1 MLMHGTAV
9 SLGLLHQKRSWG
21 KRVWRA
27 GGDADW
33 NAAGDSGAIGEFG
46 TINQSTNQPMFLS
59 LSLSRAL
66 SLSRLSIYIYTRAHA
81 CISYIY
87 IWLYMH
93 IYNIYNAHT
102 RMLFL
107 INYLYSQPPWGGA
120 MVREI
125 VKHQQTTKHGER
137 PSKRNEFVSW
147 CVCKKGFDPGTR
159 NNGELTRINHQPWH
173 ICRKEP

>member
-27 GGDADW
+27 GNDADW
-33 NAAGDSGAIGEFG
+33 NAAGDSGAIGGFG

-59 LSLSRAL
+59 LSLS
-66 SLSRLSIYIYTRAHA
+66 SLYLHIYTCTCMYIIYIYIYDYR
-81 CISYIY
+81 CIYIY
-87 IWLYMH
+87 IYIMH
-93 IYNIYNAHT
+93 THT

-137 PSKRNEFVSW
+137 PSKRNECVSW

-159 NNGELTRINHQPWH
+159 NNGN
-173 ICRKEP
+173 